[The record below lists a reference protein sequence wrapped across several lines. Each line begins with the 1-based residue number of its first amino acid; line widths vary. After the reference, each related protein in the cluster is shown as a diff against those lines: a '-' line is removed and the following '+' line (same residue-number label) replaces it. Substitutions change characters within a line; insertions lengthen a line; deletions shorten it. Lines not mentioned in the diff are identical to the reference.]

1 MSPKFLTKRPNTEHG
16 TLNTTMLT
24 ATYIQGQG
32 LAFVERSNPE
42 IKPDEALVK
51 VDATAICGTDVKIAR
66 NGSRKAKAGQ
76 SWTLGHEFV
85 GTVVEVGSSARG
97 LSVGTRVGV
106 APNFGCGRCEA
117 CIRGLAN
124 MCGGYS
130 AFGIDTDG
138 SHAPYVR
145 LPAATIAQ
153 GNVVELP
160 AGVAPEAAAL
170 AEPLSCVLNAQ
181 HSVRLRAGESVM
193 VYGVGPMGLLHV
205 ILAAASGAAPIIVVD
220 TNAQRLA
227 KARELGAD
235 LAIDGSAG
243 TAAEPVSSAT
253 RGRGVDVVFTAASV
267 PQIVPE
273 ALKLLAP
280 FGRLCLFAGL
290 LNGQSSVPLDANL
303 IHYRNLVVTGTS
315 GGCNADYRTVL
326 SLMESRRV
334 DVQPVISHVFPM
346 SRLADAYE
354 TALSGQGM
362 KIVIKGE

>member
-1 MSPKFLTKRPNTEHG
+1 MIAAVYT
-16 TLNTTMLT
+16 
-24 ATYIQGQG
+24 QGQG
-32 LAFVERSNPE
+32 LAFVERPQPE
-42 IKPDEALVK
+42 IRSDEALVK
-51 VDATAICGTDVKIAR
+51 VDASAICGTDVKIAR

-85 GTVVEVGSSARG
+85 GTVVETGSAVRG
-97 LSVGTRVGV
+97 LAVGARVGV
-106 APNFGCGRCEA
+106 APNFGCGHCEA
-117 CIRGLAN
+117 CIRGMAN

-145 LPAATIAQ
+145 LPAAAIAQ

-160 AGVAPEAAAL
+160 AGMSPEAAAL

-181 HSVRLRAGESVM
+181 KVVNLRPGESVL

-235 LAIDGSAG
+235 LAIDGSSG
-243 TAAEPVSSAT
+243 TTAEQVSRAT
-253 RGRGVDVVFTAASV
+253 GGRGVDAVFTAASV
-267 PQIVPE
+267 PQIIPE

-290 LNGQSSVPLDANL
+290 LANQANVPLDANL

-315 GGCNADYRTVL
+315 GGCNADYRATL
-326 SLMESRRV
+326 HLMGSGRV
-334 DVQPVISHVFPM
+334 NVQPVISHVFPM
-346 SRLADAYE
+346 SRLEKAYQ
-354 TALSGQGM
+354 TALAGQGM